1 MIKQFVFNHF
11 QVNTYILQDETDK
24 CVIIDA
30 GCDTEEEREQ
40 IISYIRN
47 NNLTPEKLLLTHA
60 HIDHF
65 CGMVDLAKYYD
76 IPISMH
82 PDGRKVFD
90 IFTLQAQ
97 GMNFHKLDTANV
109 RFEYIDY
116 GKNVQFGKGYNLK
129 TINVSGHC
137 PGSIAYYSLQ
147 DSAVFVGD
155 AVFYQSIGRTDLY
168 GGNFD
173 ELVLN
178 INNNI
183 MTLPLDTVILSGHG
197 PATDVDF
204 EKTNNPYI
212 QQY

>member
-1 MIKQFVFNHF
+1 
-11 QVNTYILQDETDK
+11 
-24 CVIIDA
+24 
-30 GCDTEEEREQ
+30 
-40 IISYIRN
+40 
-47 NNLTPEKLLLTHA
+47 
-60 HIDHF
+60 
-65 CGMVDLAKYYD
+65 MVDLAKYYD